1 MHIDF
6 ESIVILA
13 GVYWMIYRAFSQ
25 LPAEYDRKNTINRRR
40 Y

>member
-13 GVYWMIYRAFSQ
+13 GVYWMLYAAFSQ
-25 LPAEYDRKNTINRRR
+25 LPAEYERKNTTNRRR